1 MNEKRIILRSIAIT
15 NFGPFKDRQ
24 EIPIDE
30 DITILIGANE
40 SGKTHTLKAIHK
52 ACSVAEINDRQ
63 MFSEFSPGEPAIL
76 EATYEIR
83 NKETQEKLKAD
94 LGIDLSD
101 NYFTV
106 VCQSKLQHIGG
117 STFSFEFSIRPKQ
130 GNPITLNPDKLSK
143 LRYLLPIADF
153 IAPRS
158 YGKLSPTFMFFDV
171 VNEGTFPNL
180 LFKLGGFFD
189 KYKLEDIAYPS
200 PKRDEAL
207 RSVANKL
214 NDEIL
219 ANWSQANLRFH
230 FEVDDKNQQIEM
242 FIGDPSK
249 DAFNHL
255 SKRGEGLWKFLDI
268 QALIRLR
275 FEGIK
280 KQNPGRTVILLLDE
294 DELNLAASLHPQ
306 AQKDMIRFL
315 RNFAAKNDLQIVLT
329 THSPFLV
336 NWNRPDQVRVFLRD
350 FKKKNAGTF
359 VLSKPHKNL
368 SSADRLTAY
377 EPLLTSLG
385 IYLGDFP
392 FIGRKNLIVDGVT
405 DHLLLRS
412 IMQKFAAVG
421 WGAPD
426 LNELAIIPAGG
437 SGNIEYLVRYLTGC
451 SAPVFVLVDDDPNG
465 QEIEKSLLEQNL
477 LPREKIINVAECLDK
492 KMNGATIEDLLPR
505 SLYIQAVNECIPT
518 AIKSEELPSEMPIIR
533 ALRQHLK
540 SKLDKYKVTQKFC
553 DLLIEAADLKGEDFQ
568 GVKKLFSRVQELYKE
583 KEQDGSQA

>member
-30 DITILIGANE
+30 DVTILIGANE
-40 SGKTHTLKAIHK
+40 SGKTHALKAIHK
-52 ACSVAEINDRQ
+52 ACSIAEINDRQ
-63 MFSEFSPGEPAIL
+63 MFSEFSPGEPAIW

-117 STFSFEFSIRPKQ
+117 STFSFDFSIRPKQ
-130 GNPITLNPDKLSK
+130 GNPITLNADKLSK
-143 LRYLLPIADF
+143 LRYLLPIAAF

-158 YGKLSPTFMFFDV
+158 YGKLPSTFGFNVD
-171 VNEGTFPNL
+171 NEGTFHNL

-189 KYKLEDIAYPS
+189 KYKPEDIAYPS

-255 SKRGEGLWKFLDI
+255 SKRGEGLWEFLNI
-268 QALIRLR
+268 QILLLLQ
-275 FEGIK
+275 FERIK
-280 KQNPGRTVILLLDE
+280 KQNPERTVILLLDE

-315 RNFAAKNDLQIVLT
+315 RNFAAKNDVQIVLT

-350 FKKKNAGTF
+350 FKKKNAGTY

-412 IMQKFAAVG
+412 IMRKFAEVG
-421 WGAPD
+421 WDAPD

-451 SAPVFVLVDDDPNG
+451 SAPVVVLVDDDPNG
-465 QEIEKSLLEQNL
+465 QETEKSLLEQNL

-492 KMNGATIEDLLPR
+492 KINGATIEDLLPR
-505 SLYIQAVNECIPT
+505 SLYIQAVKNVYLQPLE
-518 AIKSEELPSEMPIIR
+518 KLEKLLLEMPIIK
-533 ALRQHLK
+533 ALQECLN
-540 SKLDKYKVTQKFC
+540 SEPDKYKVTQKFC
-553 DLLIEAADLKGEDFQ
+553 DLLIEVADLKGEDFQ

-583 KEQDGSQA
+583 KEQDGPQA